1 MLGVGGMLGVRLNS
15 MVFLDQRIK
24 DISKVLVR
32 IPVSSID
39 TTVMVVKL
47 NGTGNS
53 LCQSEAR
60 GLGLDGLQFVPFSLG
75 NMLSSKRVLRLNIG
89 EVSRTRRSRYRS
101 HVVLLLELLIL
112 FPESVDS
119 INHLLDKLNL
129 RVSKSVLVGDVIGV
143 SSLSTRFSSGSTGLQ
158 MKLLTSG
165 LQLFNSMFGP
175 SGKVNMNRGSHAS
188 TKIGRTRMDISVLL
202 IKTEALARLLLYR
215 ISYSL
220 DSLSQSFKDTLDIT
234 TILHRNDSELVFFI
248 DPDKEGLL
256 VIVENATTLRPVSF
270 HASNLQISVTRDKEE
285 MIINKLLSNLFIHT
299 SQRIIVSS
307 KIGWEVLNSALH
319 ELFNSNTLFLGDSRR
334 KTKAINGSSN
344 PNSGRMNRDIRV
356 NIALDFSGVHVR
368 GMLGVRLN
376 SMVFLDQ
383 RIKDISK
390 VLVRIPVSSIDTT
403 VLVVKL
409 NGTGN
414 SLCQSEARGLGLDV
428 LQFVPF
434 SLGNMLSNKRVLRL
448 NIGEFSRSRG
458 SRYRSHV
465 VLFLE
470 LLILFP
476 ESIDSINH
484 LLDKLNLRVSKSV
497 LVGDV
502 IGVSSLS
509 TRFSSGSTGL
519 QMKLF
524 TSCLQLVNSMFGPS
538 RKVNMNR
545 GSHASTKIGRTR
557 MDISVLLIKTEALAR
572 LLHDRISNS
581 TNTLSQSFKDT
592 LDITT
597 ILHRNDSE
605 LVFLIDL

>member
-39 TTVMVVKL
+39 
-47 NGTGNS
+47 S
-53 LCQSEAR
+53 
-60 GLGLDGLQFVPFSLG
+60 
-75 NMLSSKRVLRLNIG
+75 
-89 EVSRTRRSRYRS
+89 
-101 HVVLLLELLIL
+101 
-112 FPESVDS
+112 
-119 INHLLDKLNL
+119 
-129 RVSKSVLVGDVIGV
+129 
-143 SSLSTRFSSGSTGLQ
+143 
-158 MKLLTSG
+158 
-165 LQLFNSMFGP
+165 
-175 SGKVNMNRGSHAS
+175 
-188 TKIGRTRMDISVLL
+188 
-202 IKTEALARLLLYR
+202 
-215 ISYSL
+215 
-220 DSLSQSFKDTLDIT
+220 
-234 TILHRNDSELVFFI
+234 
-248 DPDKEGLL
+248 
-256 VIVENATTLRPVSF
+256 
-270 HASNLQISVTRDKEE
+270 
-285 MIINKLLSNLFIHT
+285 
-299 SQRIIVSS
+299 
-307 KIGWEVLNSALH
+307 
-319 ELFNSNTLFLGDSRR
+319 
-334 KTKAINGSSN
+334 
-344 PNSGRMNRDIRV
+344 
-356 NIALDFSGVHVR
+356 
-368 GMLGVRLN
+368 
-376 SMVFLDQ
+376 
-383 RIKDISK
+383 
-390 VLVRIPVSSIDTT
+390 T

-428 LQFVPF
+428 LKFVPF

-470 LLILFP
+470 LLVFLP
-476 ESIDSINH
+476 QGIDSINH

-519 QMKLF
+519 QMQLF

-572 LLHDRISNS
+572 LIHDRISNS

-605 LVFLIDL
+605 LVFLIDPDKEGFLVIVENATTLRPISLHASNLQVSVTRHKEEMIINKLLTYLFIHTSQRIIVSSKIRWEVLNSTLHELLNSNTLFLGDSRRKTKAINGSSNPDSCRMDWNISINIALDFGGVHVRGMLCTRLNSMVFLDQRIKDISKVLIGIPVSSIYTAMLVVELNSTSNGL